1 MQTTKTITKRIW
13 GVLLALCM
21 LLSLMPMA
29 AFAAEDPGVVYDYQ
43 FVTEDTIEIMGY
55 NGTETDLV
63 IPSQINGYT
72 VVGIGDLDLLGDDT
86 DTVESVVVP
95 DTVKYIETF
104 AYYPNTAYY
113 VSSLT
118 KVTLPEGLE
127 TIGDNAFAS
136 APGLSEINLP
146 STLKSIGE
154 RAFMNCNI
162 DNFTIPAGVEYI
174 GANAFNETYMA
185 VRKANEVRA
194 RGGDPF
200 IVIGGELVK
209 YAGDD
214 TVVTVPDGVRGIA
227 TDAFS
232 PYGGDVTSITL
243 PDSVEYIADGAFGTQ
258 SELTTVNFGS
268 GLKEIGFS
276 AFWGCESLNN
286 VVLPEGLKRI
296 EQLAFA
302 NCSSLTNVTF
312 PNTLEVLYAADES
325 SRTGSFQNTPFWEN
339 LPGGENYLGSVFCFK
354 ETELDP
360 WSSLHVDV
368 RPGTLGLAAWQSS
381 RHSTTVSLPDGLRYI
396 GPNAF
401 PYGMHDPKI
410 TDFRLPESVTYIDH
424 EAGVPTSAMLDLPD
438 ALTYIGDSAF
448 VGSGQVDL
456 TYLEIPNGVKYIGQH
471 AFSGVHMTYEV
482 EVVDGD
488 DVWRQDRYWTS
499 KMDVRLPDS
508 LEYMG
513 WEAFAGNNI
522 GQITNWP
529 AAITTW
535 DNFLSHCPMDALTL
549 PDTILNIHGLTSDSI
564 PVINLNQAK
573 VIEGFDGYRTVE
585 IYTSDAIQ
593 PGSGTIL
600 MPNMERVYPNTRVGG
615 DGAGVVAI
623 PNMEVYVPFN
633 GVDEG
638 FDEHLNVVIFEPSM
652 LEGLPSAPSSAAP
665 MVGSFTDVRTNNWF
679 AGAVEYVVNN
689 GLFSGVSD
697 TSFAPNDPVTRGML
711 VTVLWRAAGEPS
723 ASASA
728 FADVPADAWYAKAV
742 AWANA
747 NGIVQG
753 YDASTFAP
761 DDRIT
766 REQLAAIFQR
776 YAGFKGMETSGRGDL
791 SQFGDTGALSN
802 WAQEGVSWAVGAG
815 LISGKGDGV
824 LDPQGATTRAEAAV
838 ILQRFLEK

>member
-1 MQTTKTITKRIW
+1 MQRTRNLRRIL
-13 GVLLALCM
+13 GLLMAICLLAG
-21 LLSLMPMA
+21 LLPVTAM
-29 AFAAEDPGVVYDYQ
+29 AAEDPGVVYDYQ

-55 NGTETDLV
+55 NGTETNLV

-95 DTVKYIETF
+95 DTVKYIERF

-214 TVVTVPDGVRGIA
+214 TVVTVPNGVRGIA

-268 GLKEIGFS
+268 GLKEIGDAAFS
-276 AFWGCESLNN
+276 GCDSLNN
-286 VVLPEGLKRI
+286 VVLPEGLKKI
-296 EQLAFA
+296 GDNAFA
-302 NCSSLTNVTF
+302 GCSSLDSISF
-312 PNTLEVLYAADES
+312 PGTLEVLYPGSLE
-325 SRTGSFQNTPFWEN
+325 RTPYWEN
-339 LPGGENYLGSVFCFK
+339 LPGGENYLGRVFCFK

-360 WSSLHVDV
+360 WTPLHVDV
-368 RPGTLGLAAWQSS
+368 RPGTLGIMEWQSS
-381 RHSTTVSLPDGLRYI
+381 HYDTTMSLPDGLRYI
-396 GPNAF
+396 GPDAF
-401 PYGMHDPKI
+401 PDGMYELV
-410 TDFRLPESVTYIDH
+410 DFTLPESVTYIDH
-424 EAGVPTSAMLDLPD
+424 EAGVPISAVRDLPD
-438 ALTYIGDSAF
+438 ALTYIGDKAF
-448 VGSGQVDL
+448 SGHSIDIS
-456 TYLEIPNGVKYIGQH
+456 YLEIPNGVKYIGEK
-471 AFSGVHMTYEV
+471 AFGYINTGSS
-482 EVVDGD
+482 
-488 DVWRQDRYWTS
+488 Q

-508 LEYMG
+508 LEYME
-513 WEAFAGNNI
+513 WAAFEHNNI

-535 DNFLSHCPMDALTL
+535 NDFLSGCQMDALTL
-549 PDTILNIHGLTSDSI
+549 PDTILNVHSLTSYSS
-564 PVINLNQAK
+564 PVMNLNRVK
-573 VIEGFDGYRTVE
+573 VIEGFSGYGYAD
-585 IYTSDAIQ
+585 IYTSDTIQ

-600 MPNMERVYPNTRVGG
+600 MPNLERVFPNTHIGG

-652 LEGLPSAPSSAAP
+652 LEGLPSAPPSAAP

-697 TSFAPNDPVTRGML
+697 TSFAPNEPVTRGML

-742 AWANA
+742 AWANV

-802 WAQEGVSWAVGAG
+802 WAQDGVSWAVGAG

>member
-29 AFAAEDPGVVYDYQ
+29 AFAAEDPSVVYDYR

-243 PDSVEYIADGAFGTQ
+243 PDSVEYIAEEGFSDLSA
-258 SELTTVNFGS
+258 LATVNFGS
-268 GLKEIGFS
+268 GLKEIGDAAFS
-276 AFWGCESLNN
+276 GCDSLNN
-286 VVLPEGLKRI
+286 VVLPEGLKKI
-296 EQLAFA
+296 GDNAFA
-302 NCSSLTNVTF
+302 RCSSLDSISF
-312 PNTLEVLYAADES
+312 PGTLETLYP
-325 SRTGSFQNTPFWEN
+325 GSLRATPYWEN

-360 WSSLHVDV
+360 WSPFHVDV
-368 RPGTLGLAAWQSS
+368 RPGTLGIMEWQSS
-381 RHSTTVSLPDGLRYI
+381 QYDTTISLPDGLRYI
-396 GPNAF
+396 GPDAF
-401 PYGMHDPKI
+401 PDGMYELV
-410 TDFRLPESVTYIDH
+410 DFTLPESVTYIDR
-424 EAGVPTSAMLDLPD
+424 EAGVPISAVRDLPD
-438 ALTYIGDSAF
+438 ALTYIGDKAF
-448 VGSGQVDL
+448 SGHSIDIS
-456 TYLEIPNGVKYIGQH
+456 YLEIPNGVKYIGEK
-471 AFSGVHMTYEV
+471 AFGYINTGSS
-482 EVVDGD
+482 
-488 DVWRQDRYWTS
+488 Q

-508 LEYMG
+508 LEYMD
-513 WEAFAGNNI
+513 WAAFTNNNI
-522 GQITNWP
+522 GQITNWS

-535 DNFLSHCPMDALTL
+535 EDFLYDCQMDALTL
-549 PDTILNIHGLTSDSI
+549 PDTILNVHSLTSYSS
-564 PVINLNQAK
+564 PVMNLNRVK
-573 VIEGFDGYRTVE
+573 VIEGFSGYGYAD
-585 IYTSDAIQ
+585 IYTSDTIQ

-600 MPNMERVYPNTRVGG
+600 MPNLERVFPNTHIGG

-652 LEGLPSAPSSAAP
+652 LEGLPSAPPSAAP

-697 TSFAPNDPVTRGML
+697 TSFAPNEPVTRGML

-742 AWANA
+742 AWANV

>member
-227 TDAFS
+227 ADAFS

-243 PDSVEYIADGAFGTQ
+243 PDSVEYIAEEGFSDLSA
-258 SELTTVNFGS
+258 LATVNFGS
-268 GLKEIGFS
+268 GLKEIGDAAFS
-276 AFWGCESLNN
+276 GCDSLNN
-286 VVLPEGLKRI
+286 VVLPEGLKKI
-296 EQLAFA
+296 GDNAFA
-302 NCSSLTNVTF
+302 GCSSLDSISF
-312 PNTLEVLYAADES
+312 PGTLETLYP
-325 SRTGSFQNTPFWEN
+325 GSLRGTPYWEN

-360 WSSLHVDV
+360 WSPFHVDV
-368 RPGTLGLAAWQSS
+368 RPGTLGIMEWQSS
-381 RHSTTVSLPDGLRYI
+381 QYDTTMSLPDGLRYI
-396 GPNAF
+396 GPDAF
-401 PYGMHDPKI
+401 PDGMYELV
-410 TDFRLPESVTYIDH
+410 DFTLPESVTYIDH
-424 EAGVPTSAMLDLPD
+424 EAGVPISAVRDLPD
-438 ALTYIGDSAF
+438 ALTYIGDKAF
-448 VGSGQVDL
+448 SGHSIDIS
-456 TYLEIPNGVKYIGQH
+456 YLEIPNGVKYIGEK
-471 AFSGVHMTYEV
+471 AFGYINTGSS
-482 EVVDGD
+482 
-488 DVWRQDRYWTS
+488 Q

-508 LEYMG
+508 LEYME
-513 WEAFAGNNI
+513 WAAFEYNNI

-535 DNFLSHCPMDALTL
+535 NDFLISCQMDALTL
-549 PDTILNIHGLTSDSI
+549 PDTILNVHRLTSYSSS
-564 PVINLNQAK
+564 VMNLNRVK
-573 VIEGFDGYRTVE
+573 VIEGFSGYGYAD
-585 IYTSDAIQ
+585 IYTSDTIQ

-600 MPNMERVYPNTRVGG
+600 MPNLERVFPNTHIGG

-652 LEGLPSAPSSAAP
+652 LEGLPSAPPSAAP
-665 MVGSFTDVRTNNWF
+665 MVGSFTDVRTNDWF

-697 TSFAPNDPVTRGML
+697 TSFAPNEPVTRGML

-742 AWANA
+742 AWANV

>member
-1 MQTTKTITKRIW
+1 MQTTKTITNRIW

-29 AFAAEDPGVVYDYQ
+29 AFAAEDPGVVYNYQ

-214 TVVTVPDGVRGIA
+214 TVVTVPNGVRGIA

-243 PDSVEYIADGAFGTQ
+243 PDSVEYIAEEGFSDLSA
-258 SELTTVNFGS
+258 LATVNFGS
-268 GLKEIGFS
+268 GLKEIGDAAFS
-276 AFWGCESLNN
+276 GCDSLNN
-286 VVLPEGLKRI
+286 VVLPEGLRKI
-296 EQLAFA
+296 GDTAFSG
-302 NCSSLTNVTF
+302 CSSLDSISF
-312 PNTLEVLYAADES
+312 PGTLETLYP
-325 SRTGSFQNTPFWEN
+325 GSLRATPYWEN

-360 WSSLHVDV
+360 WSPFHVDV
-368 RPGTLGLAAWQSS
+368 RPGTLGIMEWQSS
-381 RHSTTVSLPDGLRYI
+381 QYDTTMSLPDGLRYI
-396 GPNAF
+396 GPDAF
-401 PYGMHDPKI
+401 PDGMYELV
-410 TDFRLPESVTYIDH
+410 DFTLPESVTYIDH
-424 EAGVPTSAMLDLPD
+424 EAGVPISAVRDLPD
-438 ALTYIGDSAF
+438 ALTYIGDKAF
-448 VGSGQVDL
+448 SGHSIDIS
-456 TYLEIPNGVKYIGQH
+456 YLEIPNGVKYIGEK
-471 AFSGVHMTYEV
+471 AFGYINTDSS
-482 EVVDGD
+482 
-488 DVWRQDRYWTS
+488 Q

-508 LEYMG
+508 LEYME
-513 WEAFAGNNI
+513 WAAFEYNNI

-535 DNFLSHCPMDALTL
+535 NDFLISCQMDALTL
-549 PDTILNIHGLTSDSI
+549 PDTILNVHRLTSYSSS
-564 PVINLNQAK
+564 VMNLNRVK
-573 VIEGFDGYRTVE
+573 VIEGFSGYGYAD
-585 IYTSDAIQ
+585 IYTSDTIQ

-600 MPNMERVYPNTRVGG
+600 MPNLERVYPNTHIGG

-697 TSFAPNDPVTRGML
+697 TSFAPNEPVTRGML

-742 AWANA
+742 AWANV

-838 ILQRFLEK
+838 ILPRFLEK

>member
-227 TDAFS
+227 ADAFS

-243 PDSVEYIADGAFGTQ
+243 PDSVEYIAEEGFSDLSA
-258 SELTTVNFGS
+258 LATVNFGS
-268 GLKEIGFS
+268 GLKEIGDAAFS
-276 AFWGCESLNN
+276 GCDSLNN
-286 VVLPEGLKRI
+286 VVLPEGLKKI
-296 EQLAFA
+296 GDNAFA
-302 NCSSLTNVTF
+302 GCSSLDSISF
-312 PNTLEVLYAADES
+312 PGTLETLYP
-325 SRTGSFQNTPFWEN
+325 GSLRGTPYWEN

-360 WSSLHVDV
+360 WSPFHVDV
-368 RPGTLGLAAWQSS
+368 RPGTLGIMEWQSS
-381 RHSTTVSLPDGLRYI
+381 QYDTTMSLPDGLRYI
-396 GPNAF
+396 GPDAF
-401 PYGMHDPKI
+401 PDGMYELV
-410 TDFRLPESVTYIDH
+410 DFTLPESVTYIDH
-424 EAGVPTSAMLDLPD
+424 EAGVPISAVRDLPD
-438 ALTYIGDSAF
+438 ALTYIGDKAF
-448 VGSGQVDL
+448 SGHSIDIS
-456 TYLEIPNGVKYIGQH
+456 YLEIPNGVKYIGEK
-471 AFSGVHMTYEV
+471 AFGYINTGSS
-482 EVVDGD
+482 
-488 DVWRQDRYWTS
+488 Q

-508 LEYMG
+508 LEYME
-513 WEAFAGNNI
+513 WAAFEYNNI

-535 DNFLSHCPMDALTL
+535 NDFLISCQMDALTL
-549 PDTILNIHGLTSDSI
+549 PDTILNVHRLTSYSSS
-564 PVINLNQAK
+564 VMNLNRVK
-573 VIEGFDGYRTVE
+573 VIEGFSGYGYAD
-585 IYTSDAIQ
+585 IYTSDTIQ

-600 MPNMERVYPNTRVGG
+600 MPNLERVFPNTHIGG

-652 LEGLPSAPSSAAP
+652 LEGLPSAPPSAAP

-697 TSFAPNDPVTRGML
+697 TSFAPNEPVTRGML

-742 AWANA
+742 AWANV

>member
-1 MQTTKTITKRIW
+1 MQRTRNLRRIL
-13 GVLLALCM
+13 GLLMAICLLAG
-21 LLSLMPMA
+21 LLPVTAM
-29 AFAAEDPGVVYDYQ
+29 AAEDPGVVYDYQ

-55 NGTETDLV
+55 NGTETNLV

-95 DTVKYIETF
+95 DTVKYIERF

-268 GLKEIGFS
+268 GLKEIGDAAFS
-276 AFWGCESLNN
+276 GCDSLNN
-286 VVLPEGLKRI
+286 VVLPEGLKKI
-296 EQLAFA
+296 GDNAFA
-302 NCSSLTNVTF
+302 GCSSLDSISF
-312 PNTLEVLYAADES
+312 PGTLETLYP
-325 SRTGSFQNTPFWEN
+325 GSLRGTPYWEN

-360 WSSLHVDV
+360 WSPFHVDV
-368 RPGTLGLAAWQSS
+368 RPGTLGIMEWQSS
-381 RHSTTVSLPDGLRYI
+381 QYDTTMSLPDGLRYI
-396 GPNAF
+396 GPDAF
-401 PYGMHDPKI
+401 PDGMYELV
-410 TDFRLPESVTYIDH
+410 DFTLPESVTYIDH
-424 EAGVPTSAMLDLPD
+424 EAGVPISAVRDLPD
-438 ALTYIGDSAF
+438 ALTYIGDKAF
-448 VGSGQVDL
+448 SGHSIDIS
-456 TYLEIPNGVKYIGQH
+456 YLEIPNGVKYIGEK
-471 AFSGVHMTYEV
+471 AFGYINTGSS
-482 EVVDGD
+482 
-488 DVWRQDRYWTS
+488 Q

-508 LEYMG
+508 LEYME
-513 WEAFAGNNI
+513 WAAFEHNNI

-535 DNFLSHCPMDALTL
+535 NDFLSGCQMDALTL
-549 PDTILNIHGLTSDSI
+549 PDTILNVHSLTSYSS
-564 PVINLNQAK
+564 PVMNLNRVK
-573 VIEGFDGYRTVE
+573 VIEGFSGYGYAD
-585 IYTSDAIQ
+585 IYTSDTIQ

-600 MPNMERVYPNTRVGG
+600 MPNLERVFPNTHIGG

-652 LEGLPSAPSSAAP
+652 LEGLPSAPPSAAP

-697 TSFAPNDPVTRGML
+697 TSFAPNEPVTRGML

-742 AWANA
+742 AWANV

>member
-55 NGTETDLV
+55 NGTETNLV

-214 TVVTVPDGVRGIA
+214 TVVTVPNGVRGIA

-268 GLKEIGFS
+268 GLKEIGDTAFS
-276 AFWGCESLNN
+276 GCDSLNN
-286 VVLPEGLKRI
+286 VVLPEGLKKI
-296 EQLAFA
+296 GDNAFA
-302 NCSSLTNVTF
+302 RCSSLDSISF
-312 PNTLEVLYAADES
+312 PGTLETLYP
-325 SRTGSFQNTPFWEN
+325 GSLRGTPYWEN

-360 WSSLHVDV
+360 WSPFHVDV
-368 RPGTLGLAAWQSS
+368 RPGTLGIMEWQSS
-381 RHSTTVSLPDGLRYI
+381 QYDTTMSLPDGLRYI
-396 GPNAF
+396 GPDAF
-401 PYGMHDPKI
+401 PDGMYELV
-410 TDFRLPESVTYIDH
+410 DFTLPESVTYIDH
-424 EAGVPTSAMLDLPD
+424 EAGVPISAVRDLPD
-438 ALTYIGDSAF
+438 ALTYIGDKAF
-448 VGSGQVDL
+448 SGHSIDIS
-456 TYLEIPNGVKYIGQH
+456 YLEIPNGVKYIGEK
-471 AFSGVHMTYEV
+471 AFGYINTDSS
-482 EVVDGD
+482 
-488 DVWRQDRYWTS
+488 Q

-508 LEYMG
+508 LEYME
-513 WEAFAGNNI
+513 WAAFEDNNI

-535 DNFLSHCPMDALTL
+535 NDFLLGCQMDALTL
-549 PDTILNIHGLTSDSI
+549 PDTILNVHSLTSYSS
-564 PVINLNQAK
+564 PVMNLNRVK
-573 VIEGFDGYRTVE
+573 VIEGFSGYGYAD
-585 IYTSDAIQ
+585 IYTSDTIQ

-600 MPNMERVYPNTRVGG
+600 MPNLERVFPNTHIGG

-652 LEGLPSAPSSAAP
+652 LEGLPSAPPSAAP

-697 TSFAPNDPVTRGML
+697 TSFAPNEPVTRGML
-711 VTVLWRAAGEPS
+711 VTVLWRAAGEPVAG
-723 ASASA
+723 AST
-728 FADVPADAWYAKAV
+728 FADVPADAWYANAV

>member
-1 MQTTKTITKRIW
+1 MQTTKTIPKRIL
-13 GVLLALCM
+13 GALLALCV
-21 LLSLMPMA
+21 LTSLMPMA
-29 AFAAEDPGVVYDYQ
+29 AFAAEDPGAVFDYR

-243 PDSVEYIADGAFGTQ
+243 PDSVEYIAEEGFSDLSA
-258 SELTTVNFGS
+258 LATVNFGS
-268 GLKEIGFS
+268 GLKEIGDAAFS
-276 AFWGCESLNN
+276 GCDSLNN
-286 VVLPEGLKRI
+286 VVLPEGLRKI
-296 EQLAFA
+296 GDTAFSG
-302 NCSSLTNVTF
+302 CSSLDSISF
-312 PNTLEVLYAADES
+312 PGTLETLYP
-325 SRTGSFQNTPFWEN
+325 GSLRATPYWEN

-360 WSSLHVDV
+360 WSPFHVDV
-368 RPGTLGLAAWQSS
+368 RPGTLGIMEWQSS
-381 RHSTTVSLPDGLRYI
+381 QYDTTMSLPDGLRYI

-401 PYGMHDPKI
+401 PDGMYELV
-410 TDFRLPESVTYIDH
+410 DFTLPESVTYIDH
-424 EAGVPTSAMLDLPD
+424 EAGVPISAVRDLPD
-438 ALTYIGDSAF
+438 ALTYIGDKAF
-448 VGSGQVDL
+448 SGHSIDIS
-456 TYLEIPNGVKYIGQH
+456 YLEIPNGVKYIGEK
-471 AFSGVHMTYEV
+471 AFGYINTDSS
-482 EVVDGD
+482 
-488 DVWRQDRYWTS
+488 Q

-508 LEYMG
+508 LEYME
-513 WEAFAGNNI
+513 WAAFEYNNI

-535 DNFLSHCPMDALTL
+535 NDFLISCQMDALTL
-549 PDTILNIHGLTSDSI
+549 PDTILNVHRLTSYSS
-564 PVINLNQAK
+564 PVMNLNRVK
-573 VIEGFDGYRTVE
+573 VIEGFSGYGYAD
-585 IYTSDAIQ
+585 IYTSDTIQ

-600 MPNMERVYPNTRVGG
+600 MPNLERVYPNTHIGG

-638 FDEHLNVVIFEPSM
+638 FDEHLKVVIFDESM
-652 LEGLPSAPSSAAP
+652 LEGLPSAPPSAAP
-665 MVGSFTDVRTNNWF
+665 MVGSFTDVRTNDWF

-723 ASASA
+723 SSASA

>member
-1 MQTTKTITKRIW
+1 MQTTTITKRIW

-95 DTVKYIETF
+95 DTVKYIERF

-243 PDSVEYIADGAFGTQ
+243 PDSVEYIAEEGFSDLSA
-258 SELTTVNFGS
+258 LATVNFGS
-268 GLKEIGFS
+268 GLKEIGDAAFS
-276 AFWGCESLNN
+276 GCDSLNN
-286 VVLPEGLKRI
+286 VVLPEGLKKI
-296 EQLAFA
+296 GDNAFA
-302 NCSSLTNVTF
+302 RCSSLDSISF
-312 PNTLEVLYAADES
+312 PGTLETLYP
-325 SRTGSFQNTPFWEN
+325 GSLRGTPYWEN

-360 WSSLHVDV
+360 WSPFHVDV
-368 RPGTLGLAAWQSS
+368 RPGTLGIMEWQSS
-381 RHSTTVSLPDGLRYI
+381 QYDTTMSLPDGLRYI
-396 GPNAF
+396 GPDAF
-401 PYGMHDPKI
+401 PDGMYELV
-410 TDFRLPESVTYIDH
+410 DFTLPESVTYIDH
-424 EAGVPTSAMLDLPD
+424 EAGVPISAVRDLPD
-438 ALTYIGDSAF
+438 ALTYIGDKAF
-448 VGSGQVDL
+448 SGHSIDIS
-456 TYLEIPNGVKYIGQH
+456 YLEIPNGVKYIGEK
-471 AFSGVHMTYEV
+471 AFGYINIGSS
-482 EVVDGD
+482 
-488 DVWRQDRYWTS
+488 Q

-508 LEYMG
+508 LEYME
-513 WEAFAGNNI
+513 WAAFEDNNI

-535 DNFLSHCPMDALTL
+535 NDFLLGCQMDALTL
-549 PDTILNIHGLTSDSI
+549 PDTILNVHSLTSYSS
-564 PVINLNQAK
+564 PVMNLNRVK
-573 VIEGFDGYRTVE
+573 VIEGFSGYGYAD
-585 IYTSDAIQ
+585 IYTSDTIQ

-600 MPNMERVYPNTRVGG
+600 MPNLERVFPNTHIGG

-697 TSFAPNDPVTRGML
+697 TSFAPNEPVTRGML

-791 SQFGDTGALSN
+791 SQFGDTGALSG

>member
-1 MQTTKTITKRIW
+1 MQRTRNLRHILGLLMAIC
-13 GVLLALCM
+13 LLAG
-21 LLSLMPMA
+21 LLPVTAM
-29 AFAAEDPGVVYDYQ
+29 AAEDPGVVYDYQ

-55 NGTETDLV
+55 NGTETNLV

-95 DTVKYIETF
+95 DTVKYIERF

-268 GLKEIGFS
+268 GLKEIGDAAFS
-276 AFWGCESLNN
+276 GCDSLNN
-286 VVLPEGLKRI
+286 VVLPEGLKKI
-296 EQLAFA
+296 GDNAFA
-302 NCSSLTNVTF
+302 RCSSLDSISF
-312 PNTLEVLYAADES
+312 PGTLETLYP
-325 SRTGSFQNTPFWEN
+325 GSLRGTPYWEN
-339 LPGGENYLGSVFCFK
+339 LPGGENYLGGVFCFK

-360 WSSLHVDV
+360 WTPLHVDV
-368 RPGTLGLAAWQSS
+368 RPGTLGIMEWQSS
-381 RHSTTVSLPDGLRYI
+381 QYDTTMSLPDGLRYI
-396 GPNAF
+396 GPDAF
-401 PYGMHDPKI
+401 PDGMYELV
-410 TDFRLPESVTYIDH
+410 DFTLPESVTYIDH
-424 EAGVPTSAMLDLPD
+424 EAGVPISAVRDLPD
-438 ALTYIGDSAF
+438 ALTYIGDKAF
-448 VGSGQVDL
+448 SGHSIDIS
-456 TYLEIPNGVKYIGQH
+456 YLEIPNGVKYIGEK
-471 AFSGVHMTYEV
+471 AFGYINTGSS
-482 EVVDGD
+482 
-488 DVWRQDRYWTS
+488 Q

-508 LEYMG
+508 LEYME
-513 WEAFAGNNI
+513 WAAFEHNNI

-535 DNFLSHCPMDALTL
+535 EDFLSGCQMDALTL
-549 PDTILNIHGLTSDSI
+549 PDTILNVHSLTSYSS
-564 PVINLNQAK
+564 PVMNLNRVK
-573 VIEGFDGYRTVE
+573 VIEGFSGYGYAD
-585 IYTSDAIQ
+585 IYTSDTIQ

-600 MPNMERVYPNTRVGG
+600 MPNLERVFPNTHIGG

-652 LEGLPSAPSSAAP
+652 LEGLPSAPPSAAP

-697 TSFAPNDPVTRGML
+697 TSFAPNEPVTRGML

-742 AWANA
+742 AWANV

>member
-1 MQTTKTITKRIW
+1 M
-13 GVLLALCM
+13 
-21 LLSLMPMA
+21 
-29 AFAAEDPGVVYDYQ
+29 
-43 FVTEDTIEIMGY
+43 
-55 NGTETDLV
+55 
-63 IPSQINGYT
+63 
-72 VVGIGDLDLLGDDT
+72 
-86 DTVESVVVP
+86 
-95 DTVKYIETF
+95 
-104 AYYPNTAYY
+104 
-113 VSSLT
+113 
-118 KVTLPEGLE
+118 E

-243 PDSVEYIADGAFGTQ
+243 PDSVEYIAEEGFSDLSA
-258 SELTTVNFGS
+258 LATVNFGS
-268 GLKEIGFS
+268 GLKEIGDAAFS
-276 AFWGCESLNN
+276 G
-286 VVLPEGLKRI
+286 
-296 EQLAFA
+296 
-302 NCSSLTNVTF
+302 CSSLDSISF
-312 PNTLEVLYAADES
+312 PGTLETLYP
-325 SRTGSFQNTPFWEN
+325 GSLRATPYWEN

-360 WSSLHVDV
+360 WSPFHVDV
-368 RPGTLGLAAWQSS
+368 RPGTLGIMEWQSS
-381 RHSTTVSLPDGLRYI
+381 QYDTTMSLPDGLRYI
-396 GPNAF
+396 GPDAF
-401 PYGMHDPKI
+401 PDGMYELV
-410 TDFRLPESVTYIDH
+410 DFTLPESVTYIDH
-424 EAGVPTSAMLDLPD
+424 EAGVPISAVRDLPD
-438 ALTYIGDSAF
+438 ALTYIGDKAF
-448 VGSGQVDL
+448 SGHSIDIS
-456 TYLEIPNGVKYIGQH
+456 YLEIPNGVKYIGEK
-471 AFSGVHMTYEV
+471 AFGYINTDSS
-482 EVVDGD
+482 
-488 DVWRQDRYWTS
+488 Q

-508 LEYMG
+508 LEYME
-513 WEAFAGNNI
+513 WAAFEHNNI

-535 DNFLSHCPMDALTL
+535 NDFLLGCQMDALTL
-549 PDTILNIHGLTSDSI
+549 PDTILNVHRLTSYSS
-564 PVINLNQAK
+564 PVMNLNRVK
-573 VIEGFDGYRTVE
+573 VIEGFSGYGYAD
-585 IYTSDAIQ
+585 IYTSDTIQ

-600 MPNMERVYPNTRVGG
+600 MPNLERVFPNTHIGG

-652 LEGLPSAPSSAAP
+652 LEGLPSAPPSAAP

-697 TSFAPNDPVTRGML
+697 TSFAPNEPVTRGML
-711 VTVLWRAAGEPS
+711 GTVLWRAAGEPS

-791 SQFGDTGALSN
+791 SQFGDTGALSG

-824 LDPQGATTRAEAAV
+824 LDPQGATTRAEAAA

>member
-55 NGTETDLV
+55 NGTETNLV

-95 DTVKYIETF
+95 DTVKYIERF

-214 TVVTVPDGVRGIA
+214 TVVTVPDGIKGIGGS
-227 TDAFS
+227 AFS
-232 PYGGDVTSITL
+232 GYITSVTL
-243 PDSVEYIADGAFGTQ
+243 PDSVEYIADYAF
-258 SELTTVNFGS
+258 EMERDLTTVQFGS
-268 GLKEIGFS
+268 GLKEIGFG
-276 AFWGCESLNN
+276 AFDGCASLNN
-286 VVLPEGLKRI
+286 VVLPEGLKKI
-296 EQLAFA
+296 EYAAFA
-302 NCSSLTNVTF
+302 DCTSLSSITF
-312 PNTLEVLYAADES
+312 PGTLETLYPES
-325 SRTGSFQNTPFWEN
+325 LRDTPYFDN
-339 LPGGENYLGSVFCFK
+339 LPNGENYLGSMFFYKYIAAEGEEYHAPAV
-354 ETELDP
+354 
-360 WSSLHVDV
+360 HINV
-368 RPGTLGLAAWQSS
+368 RPGTLGLMTPVIEGKAFDMM
-381 RHSTTVSLPDGLRYI
+381 TYTLPDGLRYI
-396 GPNAF
+396 GPNALSRVT
-401 PYGMHDPKI
+401 GDI
-410 TDFRLPESVTYIDH
+410 TLPESVAYIDDISQ
-424 EAGVPTSAMLDLPD
+424 GSGGLPLSILRNLPD
-438 ALTYIGDSAF
+438 ALTYIGDYAF
-448 VGSGQVDL
+448 ETDDQIDIS
-456 TYLEIPNGVKYIGQH
+456 YLEIPNGVKHIGEW
-471 AFSGVHMTYEV
+471 AFYGINQGT
-482 EVVDGD
+482 
-488 DVWRQDRYWTS
+488 

-513 WEAFAGNNI
+513 WRAFANNNI
-522 GQITNWP
+522 GQVTNWP
-529 AAITTW
+529 ASITTW
-535 DNFLSHCPMDALTL
+535 DDFLALCQMDALTL
-549 PDTILNIHGLTSDSI
+549 PDTILNVISLETDNGM
-564 PVINLNQAK
+564 PVNLNRAK
-573 VIEGFDGYRTVE
+573 QVGSDNTSLGEITCNDHNNEREG
-585 IYTSDAIQ
+585 
-593 PGSGTIL
+593 GTLLL
-600 MPNMERVYPNTRVGG
+600 MPNVEKFTETVIQGFDLHEIALSDKVTNLPDCV
-615 DGAGVVAI
+615 
-623 PNMEVYVPFN
+623 EVYGDIRIVPF
-633 GVDEG
+633 DE
-638 FDEHLNVVIFEPSM
+638 SM
-652 LEGLPSAPSSAAP
+652 LEGLPSAPTSAAP
-665 MVGSFTDVRTNNWF
+665 MVGSFTDVRTNDWF

-723 ASASA
+723 SSASA

>member
-243 PDSVEYIADGAFGTQ
+243 PDSVEYIAEEGFSDLSA
-258 SELTTVNFGS
+258 LATVNFGS
-268 GLKEIGFS
+268 GLKEIGDAAFS
-276 AFWGCESLNN
+276 GCDSLNN
-286 VVLPEGLKRI
+286 VVLPEGLRKI
-296 EQLAFA
+296 GDTAFSG
-302 NCSSLTNVTF
+302 CSSLDSISF
-312 PNTLEVLYAADES
+312 PGTLETLYP
-325 SRTGSFQNTPFWEN
+325 GSLRATPYWEN

-360 WSSLHVDV
+360 WSPFHVDV
-368 RPGTLGLAAWQSS
+368 RPGTLGIMEWQSS
-381 RHSTTVSLPDGLRYI
+381 QYDTTMSLPDGLRYI
-396 GPNAF
+396 GPDAF
-401 PYGMHDPKI
+401 PDGMYELV
-410 TDFRLPESVTYIDH
+410 DFTLPESVTYIDH
-424 EAGVPTSAMLDLPD
+424 EAGVPISAVRDLPD
-438 ALTYIGDSAF
+438 ALTYIGDKAF
-448 VGSGQVDL
+448 SGHSIDIS
-456 TYLEIPNGVKYIGQH
+456 YLEIPNGVKYIGEK
-471 AFSGVHMTYEV
+471 AFGYINTDSS
-482 EVVDGD
+482 
-488 DVWRQDRYWTS
+488 Q

-508 LEYMG
+508 LEYME
-513 WEAFAGNNI
+513 WAAFEYNNI

-535 DNFLSHCPMDALTL
+535 NDFLISCQMDALTL
-549 PDTILNIHGLTSDSI
+549 PDTILNVHRLTSYSS
-564 PVINLNQAK
+564 PVMNLNRVK
-573 VIEGFDGYRTVE
+573 VIEGFSGYGYAD
-585 IYTSDAIQ
+585 IYTSDTIQ

-600 MPNMERVYPNTRVGG
+600 MPNLERVFPNTHIGG

-652 LEGLPSAPSSAAP
+652 LEGLPSAPPSAAP

-697 TSFAPNDPVTRGML
+697 TSFAPNEPVTRGML

-728 FADVPADAWYAKAV
+728 FADVPADAWYSKAV
-742 AWANA
+742 AWANV

>member
-72 VVGIGDLDLLGDDT
+72 VVGIGNLDLLGNGT
-86 DTVESVVVP
+86 NTVESVVVP
-95 DTVKYIETF
+95 GTVKYIKRF
-104 AYYPNTAYY
+104 AYYPNTAYS
-113 VSSLT
+113 VGNLE

-127 TIGDNAFAS
+127 TIGDDAFAS

-154 RAFMNCNI
+154 SAFKNCKV

-174 GANAFNETYMA
+174 GANAFLGTEMVYNLMER
-185 VRKANEVRA
+185 VWD
-194 RGGDPF
+194 GGDPF
-200 IVIGGELVK
+200 IVIGGELVC
-209 YAGDD
+209 YFGDD
-214 TVVTVPDGVRGIA
+214 PVVTVPDGVRGIA

-232 PYGGDVTSITL
+232 LARTENSKVTSVTL
-243 PDSVEYIADGAFGTQ
+243 PDSVEYIAESAFGAQ

-268 GLKEIGFS
+268 GLKEIGFG
-276 AFWGCESLNN
+276 AFGGCASLNN
-286 VVLPEGLKRI
+286 VVLPEGLKKI
-296 EQLAFA
+296 GDNAFA
-302 NCSSLTNVTF
+302 GCSSLDSISF
-312 PNTLEVLYAADES
+312 PSTLEVLYPGSLE
-325 SRTGSFQNTPFWEN
+325 RTPYWEN
-339 LPGGENYLGSVFCFK
+339 LPGGENYLGRVFCFK

-360 WSSLHVDV
+360 WTPLHVDV
-368 RPGTLGLAAWQSS
+368 RPGTLGIMEWQSS
-381 RHSTTVSLPDGLRYI
+381 HYDTTMSLPDGLRYI
-396 GPNAF
+396 GPDAF
-401 PYGMHDPKI
+401 PSRMYELD
-410 TDFRLPESVTYIDH
+410 DFTLPESVTYIDDVPNGH
-424 EAGVPTSAMLDLPD
+424 RGVPKSALRDLPD
-438 ALTYIGDSAF
+438 ALTYIGMNAF
-448 VGSGQVDL
+448 ESDYQIDIG
-456 TYLEIPNGVKYIGQH
+456 YLEIPNGVKYIGQK
-471 AFSGVHMTYEV
+471 AFAHINTGSS
-482 EVVDGD
+482 
-488 DVWRQDRYWTS
+488 Q

-508 LEYMG
+508 LEYMD
-513 WEAFAGNNI
+513 WAAFTNNNI
-522 GQITNWP
+522 GQITNWS

-535 DNFLSHCPMDALTL
+535 EDFLYDCQMDALTL
-549 PDTILNIHGLTSDSI
+549 PDTILNVHRLTSSAI
-564 PVINLNQAK
+564 PIINLNRVK
-573 VIEGFDGYRTVE
+573 VVEGFYGYGGVD
-585 IYTSDAIQ
+585 ILSYGAIQ

-600 MPNMERVYPNTRVGG
+600 MPNVERVFPNTHIGG
-615 DGAGVVAI
+615 AGAGVVAI
-623 PNMEVYVPFN
+623 PNMDVYVPFN

-638 FDEHLNVVIFEPSM
+638 FDEHLKVVIFDESM
-652 LEGLPSAPSSAAP
+652 LEGLPSAPSSVAP
-665 MVGSFTDVRTNNWF
+665 MVGSFTDVRTNDWF

-697 TSFAPNDPVTRGML
+697 TSFAPNEPVTRGML

-723 ASASA
+723 SSASA
-728 FADVPADAWYAKAV
+728 FADVPSDAWYAKAV

>member
-1 MQTTKTITKRIW
+1 MQRTRNLRRIL
-13 GVLLALCM
+13 GLLMAICLLAG
-21 LLSLMPMA
+21 LLPVTAM
-29 AFAAEDPGVVYDYQ
+29 AAEDPGVVYDYR

-55 NGTETDLV
+55 NGTETNLV

-243 PDSVEYIADGAFGTQ
+243 PDSVEYIAEEGFSDLSA
-258 SELTTVNFGS
+258 LATVNFGS
-268 GLKEIGFS
+268 GLKEIGDAAFS
-276 AFWGCESLNN
+276 GCDSLNN
-286 VVLPEGLKRI
+286 VVLPEGLKKI
-296 EQLAFA
+296 GDNAFA
-302 NCSSLTNVTF
+302 RCSSLDSISF
-312 PNTLEVLYAADES
+312 PGTLETLYP
-325 SRTGSFQNTPFWEN
+325 GSLRGTPYWEN

-360 WSSLHVDV
+360 WSPFHVDV
-368 RPGTLGLAAWQSS
+368 RPGTLGIMEWQSS
-381 RHSTTVSLPDGLRYI
+381 QYDTTMSLPDGLRYI
-396 GPNAF
+396 GPDAF
-401 PYGMHDPKI
+401 PDGMYELV
-410 TDFRLPESVTYIDH
+410 DFTLPESVTYIDH
-424 EAGVPTSAMLDLPD
+424 EAGVPISAVRDLPD
-438 ALTYIGDSAF
+438 ALTYIGDKAF
-448 VGSGQVDL
+448 SGHSIDIS
-456 TYLEIPNGVKYIGQH
+456 YLEIPNGVKYIGEK
-471 AFSGVHMTYEV
+471 AFGYINTGSS
-482 EVVDGD
+482 
-488 DVWRQDRYWTS
+488 Q

-508 LEYMG
+508 LEYME
-513 WEAFAGNNI
+513 WAAFEHNNI

-535 DNFLSHCPMDALTL
+535 NDFLSGCQMDALTL
-549 PDTILNIHGLTSDSI
+549 PDTILNVHSLTSYSS
-564 PVINLNQAK
+564 PVMNLNRVK
-573 VIEGFDGYRTVE
+573 VIEGFSGYGYAD
-585 IYTSDAIQ
+585 IYTSDTIQ

-600 MPNMERVYPNTRVGG
+600 MPNLERVYPNTHIGG

-652 LEGLPSAPSSAAP
+652 LEGLPSAPPSAAP

-742 AWANA
+742 AWANV

>member
-1 MQTTKTITKRIW
+1 MQRTRNLRHILGLLMAIC
-13 GVLLALCM
+13 LLAG
-21 LLSLMPMA
+21 LLPVTAM
-29 AFAAEDPGVVYDYQ
+29 AAEDPGVVYDYQ

-55 NGTETDLV
+55 NGTETNLV

-95 DTVKYIETF
+95 DTVKYIERF

-268 GLKEIGFS
+268 GLKEIGDAAFS
-276 AFWGCESLNN
+276 GCDSLNN
-286 VVLPEGLKRI
+286 VVLPEGLKKI
-296 EQLAFA
+296 GDNAFA
-302 NCSSLTNVTF
+302 RCSSLDSISF
-312 PNTLEVLYAADES
+312 PGTLETLYP
-325 SRTGSFQNTPFWEN
+325 GSLRGTPYWEN
-339 LPGGENYLGSVFCFK
+339 LPGGENYLGGVFCFK

-360 WSSLHVDV
+360 WTPLHVDV
-368 RPGTLGLAAWQSS
+368 RPGTLGIMEWQSS
-381 RHSTTVSLPDGLRYI
+381 QYDTTMSLPDGLRYI
-396 GPNAF
+396 GPDAF
-401 PYGMHDPKI
+401 PDGMYELV
-410 TDFRLPESVTYIDH
+410 DFTLPESVTYIDH
-424 EAGVPTSAMLDLPD
+424 EAGVPISAVRDLPD
-438 ALTYIGDSAF
+438 ALTYIGDKAF
-448 VGSGQVDL
+448 SGHSIDIS
-456 TYLEIPNGVKYIGQH
+456 YLEIPNGVKYIGEK
-471 AFSGVHMTYEV
+471 AFGYINTGSS
-482 EVVDGD
+482 
-488 DVWRQDRYWTS
+488 Q

-508 LEYMG
+508 LEYME
-513 WEAFAGNNI
+513 WAAFEHNNI

-535 DNFLSHCPMDALTL
+535 EDFLSGCQMDALTL
-549 PDTILNIHGLTSDSI
+549 PDTILNVHSLTSYSS
-564 PVINLNQAK
+564 PVMNLNRVK
-573 VIEGFDGYRTVE
+573 VIEGFSGYGYAD
-585 IYTSDAIQ
+585 IYTSDTIQ

-600 MPNMERVYPNTRVGG
+600 MPNLERVFPNTHIGG

-652 LEGLPSAPSSAAP
+652 LEGLPSAPPSAAP

-697 TSFAPNDPVTRGML
+697 TSFAPNEPVTRGML

-742 AWANA
+742 AWANV

-838 ILQRFLEK
+838 SLQRFLEK

>member
-1 MQTTKTITKRIW
+1 MRVIYIRGISLKQDVYKR
-13 GVLLALCM
+13 
-21 LLSLMPMA
+21 
-29 AFAAEDPGVVYDYQ
+29 Q
-43 FVTEDTIEIMGY
+43 GY

-243 PDSVEYIADGAFGTQ
+243 PDSVEYIAEEGFSDLSA
-258 SELTTVNFGS
+258 LATVNFGS
-268 GLKEIGFS
+268 GLKEIGDAAFS
-276 AFWGCESLNN
+276 GCDSLNN
-286 VVLPEGLKRI
+286 VVLPEGLRKI
-296 EQLAFA
+296 GDTAFSG
-302 NCSSLTNVTF
+302 CSSLDSISF
-312 PNTLEVLYAADES
+312 PGTLETLYP
-325 SRTGSFQNTPFWEN
+325 GSLRGTPYWEN

-360 WSSLHVDV
+360 WSPFHVDV
-368 RPGTLGLAAWQSS
+368 RPGTLGIMEWQSS
-381 RHSTTVSLPDGLRYI
+381 QYDTTMSLPDGLRYI
-396 GPNAF
+396 GPDAF
-401 PYGMHDPKI
+401 PDGMYELV
-410 TDFRLPESVTYIDH
+410 DFTLPESVTYIDH
-424 EAGVPTSAMLDLPD
+424 EAGVPISAVRDLPD
-438 ALTYIGDSAF
+438 AMTYIGDKAF
-448 VGSGQVDL
+448 SGHSIDIS
-456 TYLEIPNGVKYIGQH
+456 YLEIPNGVKYIGEK
-471 AFSGVHMTYEV
+471 AFGYINTDSS
-482 EVVDGD
+482 
-488 DVWRQDRYWTS
+488 Q

-508 LEYMG
+508 LEYME
-513 WEAFAGNNI
+513 WAAFEHNNI

-535 DNFLSHCPMDALTL
+535 NDFLLGCQMDALTL
-549 PDTILNIHGLTSDSI
+549 PDTILNVHRLTSYSS
-564 PVINLNQAK
+564 PVMNLNRVK
-573 VIEGFDGYRTVE
+573 VIEGFSGYGYAD
-585 IYTSDAIQ
+585 IYTSDTIQ

-600 MPNMERVYPNTRVGG
+600 MPNLERVFPNTHIGG

-652 LEGLPSAPSSAAP
+652 LEGLPSAPPSVAP
-665 MVGSFTDVRTNNWF
+665 MVGSFTDVRTNDWF

-697 TSFAPNDPVTRGML
+697 TCLLYTSHESLSVPML
-711 VTVLWRAAGEPS
+711 CA
-723 ASASA
+723 
-728 FADVPADAWYAKAV
+728 Y
-742 AWANA
+742 
-747 NGIVQG
+747 
-753 YDASTFAP
+753 
-761 DDRIT
+761 
-766 REQLAAIFQR
+766 
-776 YAGFKGMETSGRGDL
+776 
-791 SQFGDTGALSN
+791 
-802 WAQEGVSWAVGAG
+802 
-815 LISGKGDGV
+815 
-824 LDPQGATTRAEAAV
+824 GATHSYHYPDT
-838 ILQRFLEK
+838 L

>member
-55 NGTETDLV
+55 NGTETNLV

-95 DTVKYIETF
+95 DTVKYIERF

-214 TVVTVPDGVRGIA
+214 TVVTVPNGVRGIA

-268 GLKEIGFS
+268 GLKEIGDTAFS
-276 AFWGCESLNN
+276 GCDSLNN
-286 VVLPEGLKRI
+286 VVLPEGLKKI
-296 EQLAFA
+296 GDNAFA
-302 NCSSLTNVTF
+302 RCSSLDSISF
-312 PNTLEVLYAADES
+312 PGTLETLYP
-325 SRTGSFQNTPFWEN
+325 GSLRGTPYWEN

-360 WSSLHVDV
+360 WSPFHVDV
-368 RPGTLGLAAWQSS
+368 RPGTLGIMEWQSS
-381 RHSTTVSLPDGLRYI
+381 QYDTTMSLPDGLRYI
-396 GPNAF
+396 GPDAF
-401 PYGMHDPKI
+401 PDGMYELV
-410 TDFRLPESVTYIDH
+410 DFTLPESVTYIDH
-424 EAGVPTSAMLDLPD
+424 EAGVPISAVRDLPD
-438 ALTYIGDSAF
+438 ALTYIGDKAF
-448 VGSGQVDL
+448 SGHSIDIS
-456 TYLEIPNGVKYIGQH
+456 YLEIPNGVKYIGEK
-471 AFSGVHMTYEV
+471 AFGYINTDSS
-482 EVVDGD
+482 
-488 DVWRQDRYWTS
+488 Q

-508 LEYMG
+508 LEYME
-513 WEAFAGNNI
+513 WAAFEDNNI

-535 DNFLSHCPMDALTL
+535 NDFLLGCQMDALTL
-549 PDTILNIHGLTSDSI
+549 PDTILNVHSLTSYSS
-564 PVINLNQAK
+564 PVMNLNRVK
-573 VIEGFDGYRTVE
+573 VIEGFSGYGYAD
-585 IYTSDAIQ
+585 IYTSDTIQ

-600 MPNMERVYPNTRVGG
+600 MPNLERVFPNTHIGG

-652 LEGLPSAPSSAAP
+652 LEGLPSAPPSAAP

-697 TSFAPNDPVTRGML
+697 TSFAPNEPVTRGML

-742 AWANA
+742 AWANV

>member
-13 GVLLALCM
+13 GVLLARCM
-21 LLSLMPMA
+21 LLSLTPMA
-29 AFAAEDPGVVYDYQ
+29 AFAAEDPGAVFDYR

-243 PDSVEYIADGAFGTQ
+243 PDSVEYIAEEGFSDLSA
-258 SELTTVNFGS
+258 LATVNFGS
-268 GLKEIGFS
+268 GLKEIGDAAFS
-276 AFWGCESLNN
+276 GCDSLNN
-286 VVLPEGLKRI
+286 VVLPEEMKKIGDN
-296 EQLAFA
+296 AFA
-302 NCSSLTNVTF
+302 RCSSLDSISF
-312 PNTLEVLYAADES
+312 PGTLETLYP
-325 SRTGSFQNTPFWEN
+325 GSLRGTPYWEN

-360 WSSLHVDV
+360 WSPFHVDV
-368 RPGTLGLAAWQSS
+368 RPGTLGIMEWQSS
-381 RHSTTVSLPDGLRYI
+381 QYDTTMSLPDGLRYI
-396 GPNAF
+396 GPDAF
-401 PYGMHDPKI
+401 PDGMYELV
-410 TDFRLPESVTYIDH
+410 DFTLPESVTYIDH
-424 EAGVPTSAMLDLPD
+424 EAGVPISAVRDLPD
-438 ALTYIGDSAF
+438 ALTYIGDKAF
-448 VGSGQVDL
+448 SGHSIDIS
-456 TYLEIPNGVKYIGQH
+456 YLEIPNGVKYIGEK
-471 AFSGVHMTYEV
+471 AFGYINIGSS
-482 EVVDGD
+482 
-488 DVWRQDRYWTS
+488 Q

-508 LEYMG
+508 LEYME
-513 WEAFAGNNI
+513 WAAFEHNNI

-535 DNFLSHCPMDALTL
+535 NDFLQGCQMDALTL
-549 PDTILNIHGLTSDSI
+549 PDTILNVHSLTSYSS
-564 PVINLNQAK
+564 PVMNLNRVK
-573 VIEGFDGYRTVE
+573 VMEGFSGYGYAD
-585 IYTSDAIQ
+585 IYTSDTIQ

-600 MPNMERVYPNTRVGG
+600 MPNAERVFPNTHIGG
-615 DGAGVVAI
+615 AGAGVVAI
-623 PNMEVYVPFN
+623 PNMDVYVPFN

-638 FDEHLNVVIFEPSM
+638 FDEHLKVVIFDESM
-652 LEGLPSAPSSAAP
+652 LEGLPSAPSSVAP

-742 AWANA
+742 AWANV